1 VEKQF
6 SLMSMPNFQVLF
18 SRFLALIAVVFL
30 AGCAGFSATDRSD
43 GAQDTS
49 LTIDLTV
56 PAPDAWERIRRGYA
70 IPNLNTPLVDKWTAY
85 YAAHPESMNRMAN
98 RAGKYLYYIVEEINR
113 RGLPTELAL
122 LPFVESAFNPIAYS
136 RARASGLWQFIPS
149 TGTQFKL
156 KQDWWHDQRRDPI
169 ASTNAALDYLE
180 YLFEFQGDWY
190 LALASYN
197 WGEGAV
203 QRAVKRNAAA
213 GKRTDYLSLNMPAE
227 TRNYIPKL
235 QAIKNIVAD
244 PKKYSVVLPDVD
256 NSPYFVAIKKT
267 VNIDYVLAAQFAEMP
282 LEDFRALNPSFN
294 QPVISVKENHS
305 IILPRDR
312 VGIYNKNLA
321 QYRGDLTSW
330 KTYEAKD
337 GESFSAIAS
346 KFGVPET
353 RLRQANRIPNNIR
366 VASTQTLLIP
376 GPSSEGI
383 RLNPA
388 DKTSLAQAGRG
399 NRTQAVNAQTASR
412 ATNVRVAATNPG
424 NASNNP
430 SASTAVRIHTVRAGD
445 TLSKIAQQYGTT
457 VASLR
462 ALNNLKSDKLRIGA
476 TLRVPGTTNRS

>member
-1 VEKQF
+1 M
-6 SLMSMPNFQVLF
+6 LMLKIQTLLTRVSALVAVL
-18 SRFLALIAVVFL
+18 VL
-30 AGCAGFSATDRSD
+30 AGCAGMSGTGSSD

-49 LTIDLTV
+49 QTIDLTV

-85 YAAHPESMNRMAN
+85 YAKHPESMNRMAN

-122 LPFVESAFNPIAYS
+122 LPFVESAYNPIAYS
-136 RARASGLWQFIPS
+136 HAKASGLWQFIPS

-213 GKRTDYLSLNMPAE
+213 GKPTDYLSLNMPAE
-227 TRNYIPKL
+227 TRNYLPKL

-244 PKKYSVVLPDVD
+244 PKKYAVVLPDVD

-267 VNIDYVLAAQFAEMP
+267 VNIDYVLAAQFAELP
-282 LEDFRALNPSFN
+282 LEDFQALNPSFN
-294 QPVISVKENHS
+294 QPVISVKENHA

-312 VGIYNKNLA
+312 VAIYNKNLA

-330 KTYEAKD
+330 KTYEAQD
-337 GESFSAIAS
+337 GESIAAIAS
-346 KFGVPET
+346 KFGVPEA
-353 RLRQANRIPNNIR
+353 RLRQANRIPGNVR
-366 VASTQTLLIP
+366 LASAETLIIP
-376 GPSSEGI
+376 GPSGEGI

-388 DKTSLAQAGRG
+388 DKTSLAQANIKG
-399 NRTQAVNAQTASR
+399 NPTTTQTRASTNSR
-412 ATNVRVAATNPG
+412 ATTRTA
-424 NASNNP
+424 NNTRTTP
-430 SASTAVRIHTVRAGD
+430 PPNRPTIRLHTVKVGE
-445 TLSKIAQQYGTT
+445 TLSSIAQLYRTSA
-457 VASLR
+457 ASIR
-462 ALNNLKSDKLRIGA
+462 KLNNLKSDNLRAGIK
-476 TLRVPGTTNRS
+476 LRVPSASNQS

>member
-1 VEKQF
+1 M
-6 SLMSMPNFQVLF
+6 LMPNIQVF
-18 SRFLALIAVVFL
+18 FTRFFLLVTVLVL
-30 AGCAGFSATDRSD
+30 AGCAGLSGTGSRE

-49 LTIDLTV
+49 MTIDLTV

-85 YAAHPESMNRMAN
+85 YARYPEAMSRMAN

-122 LPFVESAFNPIAYS
+122 LPFVESAYNPIAYS
-136 RARASGLWQFIPS
+136 HAKASGLWQFIPS

-213 GKRTDYLSLNMPAE
+213 GKPTDYLSLNMPAE
-227 TRNYIPKL
+227 TRNYLPKL

-244 PKKYSVVLPDVD
+244 PIKYAVVLPDVD
-256 NSPYFVAIKKT
+256 NSPYFVAIKQT
-267 VNIDYVLAAQFAEMP
+267 VNIDYALAAQFAELP
-282 LEDFRALNPSFN
+282 LEDFQALNPSFN
-294 QPVISVKENHS
+294 QSVISVKENHS

-312 VGIYNKNLA
+312 IAIYNKNLA

-330 KTYEAKD
+330 RTYEAQE
-337 GESFSAIAS
+337 GENLAAIAN
-346 KFGVPET
+346 KFGVPEG
-353 RLRQANRIPNNIR
+353 RLRQANRISGNVR
-366 VASTQTLLIP
+366 LLSAQTLLIP
-376 GPSSEGI
+376 GPSGEGI
-383 RLNPA
+383 RLSPA
-388 DKTSLAQAGRG
+388 DKTSLAQAGQSNTARAKITSTPS
-399 NRTQAVNAQTASR
+399 RT
-412 ATNVRVAATNPG
+412 ATN
-424 NASNNP
+424 
-430 SASTAVRIHTVRAGD
+430 ASTLTHTVRSGD
-445 TLSKIAQQYGTT
+445 TLGSIAQRYSTT
-457 VASLR
+457 VAAIR
-462 ALNNLKSDKLRIGA
+462 ALNNLKSNNLRVGARLRI
-476 TLRVPGTTNRS
+476 PNSTNRI

>member
-1 VEKQF
+1 
-6 SLMSMPNFQVLF
+6 MPNIQVF
-18 SRFLALIAVVFL
+18 FVRFLALVFVLVL
-30 AGCAGFSATDRSD
+30 AGCAGMSGSGSRD

-56 PAPDAWERIRRGYA
+56 PAPDAWERIRRGFA

-122 LPFVESAFNPIAYS
+122 LPFVESAYNPIAYS
-136 RARASGLWQFIPS
+136 HANASGLWQFIPS

-203 QRAVKRNAAA
+203 QRAVKQNAAA
-213 GKRTDYLSLNMPAE
+213 GKPTDYLSLNMPAE
-227 TRNYIPKL
+227 TRNYLPKL

-244 PKKYSVVLPDVD
+244 PKKYSVVLPDVN

-267 VNIDYVLAAQFAEMP
+267 VNIDYTLAAKFAEMP
-282 LEDFRALNPSFN
+282 LEDFQALNPSFN

-312 VGIYNKNLA
+312 VAIYNKNLA

-330 KTYEAKD
+330 KTYKAEE
-337 GESFSAIAS
+337 GESISAIAS
-346 KFGVPET
+346 KFGVPES
-353 RLRQANRIPNNIR
+353 RLRQANRIPNNVR
-366 VASTQTLLIP
+366 VTSAETLLIP
-376 GPSSEGI
+376 GPSGEGI

-388 DKTSLAQAGRG
+388 DKTSLAQAGRAAPPAA
-399 NRTQAVNAQTASR
+399 NRAGTGDRAAVRTAS
-412 ATNVRVAATNPG
+412 TSSTT
-424 NASNNP
+424 SSSP
-430 SASTAVRIHTVRAGD
+430 SPRSAVRTHTVRAGE
-445 TLSKIAQQYGTT
+445 TLSSIAQQYGTT
-457 VASLR
+457 AASLR
-462 ALNNLKSDKLRIGA
+462 ALNNLKSDTLRAGVK
-476 TLRVPGTTNRS
+476 LRVPGTSNRS

>member
-1 VEKQF
+1 M
-6 SLMSMPNFQVLF
+6 LMPNIQVF
-18 SRFLALIAVVFL
+18 FTRFFLLVTVLAL
-30 AGCAGFSATDRSD
+30 AGCAGLSGTGSRE

-49 LTIDLTV
+49 MTIDLTV

-85 YAAHPESMNRMAN
+85 YARHPEAMNRMAN

-122 LPFVESAFNPIAYS
+122 LPFVESAYNPIAYS
-136 RARASGLWQFIPS
+136 HAKASGLWQFIPS

-213 GKRTDYLSLNMPAE
+213 GKPTDYLSLNMPAE
-227 TRNYIPKL
+227 TRNYLPKL

-244 PKKYSVVLPDVD
+244 PIKYAVVLPDVD
-256 NSPYFVAIKKT
+256 NSPYFVAIKQT
-267 VNIDYVLAAQFAEMP
+267 VNIDYALAAQFAELP
-282 LEDFRALNPSFN
+282 LEDFQALNPSFN
-294 QPVISVKENHS
+294 QSVISVKENHS

-312 VGIYNKNLA
+312 IAIYNKNLA

-330 KTYEAKD
+330 RTYEAQE
-337 GESFSAIAS
+337 GENLAAIAN
-346 KFGVPET
+346 KFGVPEG
-353 RLRQANRIPNNIR
+353 RLRQANRISGNVR
-366 VASTQTLLIP
+366 LLSAQTLLIP
-376 GPSSEGI
+376 GPSGEGI
-383 RLNPA
+383 RLSPA
-388 DKTSLAQAGRG
+388 DKTSLAQAGQSNTARAKITSTPS
-399 NRTQAVNAQTASR
+399 RT
-412 ATNVRVAATNPG
+412 ATN
-424 NASNNP
+424 
-430 SASTAVRIHTVRAGD
+430 ASTLTHTVRSGD
-445 TLSKIAQQYGTT
+445 TLGSIAQRYSTT
-457 VASLR
+457 VAAIR
-462 ALNNLKSDKLRIGA
+462 ALNNLKSNNLRVGARLRI
-476 TLRVPGTTNRS
+476 PNSTNRI

>member
-1 VEKQF
+1 M
-6 SLMSMPNFQVLF
+6 LMPNIQVLF
-18 SRFLALIAVVFL
+18 MRFLVLFTVLVL
-30 AGCAGFSATDRSD
+30 AGCAGLSGTGSRE

-49 LTIDLTV
+49 MTIDLTV

-85 YAAHPESMNRMAN
+85 YARHPEAMNRMAN

-122 LPFVESAFNPIAYS
+122 LPFVESAYNPIAYS
-136 RARASGLWQFIPS
+136 HAKASGLWQFIPS
-149 TGTQFKL
+149 TGTQFQL

-213 GKRTDYLSLNMPAE
+213 GKPTDYLSLNMPDE
-227 TRNYIPKL
+227 TRNYLPKL

-244 PKKYSVVLPDVD
+244 PKKYAVVLPDVD

-267 VNIDYVLAAQFAEMP
+267 VNIDYVLAAQFAELS
-282 LEDFRALNPSFN
+282 LEDFQALNPSFN
-294 QPVISVKENHS
+294 QSVISVKENHA

-312 VGIYNKNLA
+312 VAIYNKNLA

-330 KTYEAKD
+330 RTYEAQE
-337 GESFSAIAS
+337 GENLAAIAS
-346 KFGVPET
+346 KFVVPEG
-353 RLRQANRIPNNIR
+353 RLRKANRIPGNVR
-366 VASTQTLLIP
+366 LVSAQTLLIP
-376 GPSSEGI
+376 GPSGEGI

-388 DKTSLAQAGRG
+388 DKTSLAQAGQG
-399 NRTQAVNAQTASR
+399 NTARTTTTSTPSR
-412 ATNVRVAATNPG
+412 TATNAPTRTHIVR
-424 NASNNP
+424 S
-430 SASTAVRIHTVRAGD
+430 GD
-445 TLSKIAQQYGTT
+445 TLGSIAQQYSTT
-457 VASLR
+457 VAAIR
-462 ALNNLKSDKLRIGA
+462 ALNNLKSD
-476 TLRVPGTTNRS
+476 TLRAGTRLQMPSAASRI

>member
-1 VEKQF
+1 
-6 SLMSMPNFQVLF
+6 MPNIQTLLT
-18 SRFLALIAVVFL
+18 RALSLVAILIL
-30 AGCAGFSATDRSD
+30 AGCAGLSGTADRD
-43 GAQDTS
+43 GALDSSQ
-49 LTIDLTV
+49 TIDLTI
-56 PAPDAWERIRRGYA
+56 PAPDAWERIRRGFA

-85 YAAHPESMNRMAN
+85 YARHPESMNRMAN

-122 LPFVESAFNPIAYS
+122 LPFVESAYNPIAYS
-136 RARASGLWQFIPS
+136 HANASGLWQFIPS

-203 QRAVKRNAAA
+203 QRAVKRNEAA

-227 TRNYIPKL
+227 TQNYLPKL

-244 PKKYSVVLPDVD
+244 PKKYGVVLPDVN

-267 VNIDYVLAAQFAEMP
+267 VNIDYVLAAKFAEMP
-282 LEDFRALNPSFN
+282 LEDFQALNPSFN
-294 QPVISVKENHS
+294 QPIIAAKEDHS

-312 VGIYNKNLA
+312 VAIYNKNFA

-330 KTYEAKD
+330 KTYEAQD
-337 GESFSAIAS
+337 GESISAIAS
-346 KFGVPET
+346 KFGVPEG
-353 RLRQANRIPNNIR
+353 RLRQANRLPTNVR
-366 VASTQTLLIP
+366 VTGATTLIIP
-376 GPSSEGI
+376 GPSGEGI

-388 DKTSLAQAGRG
+388 DKTSLARAGSG
-399 NRTQAVNAQTASR
+399 GTASTRVTKAPAR
-412 ATNVRVAATNPG
+412 APVASPARAVTNT
-424 NASNNP
+424 ASAN
-430 SASTAVRIHTVRAGD
+430 TTLRLHTVRAGD
-445 TLSKIAQQYGTT
+445 TLSSIAKQYGTSA
-457 VASLR
+457 ASIR
-462 ALNNLKSDKLRIGA
+462 TLNNLKSDTLRAGAKLRIPSA
-476 TLRVPGTTNRS
+476 VSSN

>member
-1 VEKQF
+1 M
-6 SLMSMPNFQVLF
+6 LMPNIQVFFTRSLALLAVLF
-18 SRFLALIAVVFL
+18 M
-30 AGCAGFSATDRSD
+30 AGCAGLSGTGSRD

-56 PAPDAWERIRRGYA
+56 PAPDAWERIRRGFA

-85 YAAHPESMNRMAN
+85 YARNPEAMNRMAN

-122 LPFVESAFNPIAYS
+122 LPFVESAYNPIAYS
-136 RARASGLWQFIPS
+136 HANASGLWQFIPS

-203 QRAVKRNAAA
+203 QRAVKRNAAV
-213 GKRTDYLSLNMPAE
+213 GKPTDYLSLNMPAE
-227 TRNYIPKL
+227 TRNYLPKL

-244 PKKYSVVLPDVD
+244 PKKYAVVLPDVD

-267 VNIDYVLAAQFAEMP
+267 VNIDYVLAAQFAELP
-282 LEDFRALNPSFN
+282 LEDFQALNPSFN
-294 QPVISVKENHS
+294 QSVISVKENHA

-312 VGIYNKNLA
+312 VAIYNKNLA

-330 KTYEAKD
+330 RTYEAQE
-337 GESFSAIAS
+337 GENLATIAS
-346 KFGVPET
+346 KFGVPEG
-353 RLRQANRIPNNIR
+353 RLRQANRIPGNVR
-366 VASTQTLLIP
+366 LLSAQTLIIP
-376 GPSSEGI
+376 GPSGEGI

-399 NRTQAVNAQTASR
+399 STARTSTTAAPAQST
-412 ATNVRVAATNPG
+412 T
-424 NASNNP
+424 NAS
-430 SASTAVRIHTVRAGD
+430 VRTHTVRAGD
-445 TLSKIAQQYGTT
+445 TLGSIAKQYGTT
-457 VASLR
+457 VAAIR
-462 ALNNLKSDKLRIGA
+462 TLNNLKSD
-476 TLRVPGTTNRS
+476 TLRAGTRLRMPSAANRI

>member
-1 VEKQF
+1 M
-6 SLMSMPNFQVLF
+6 LMLNIQTL
-18 SRFLALIAVVFL
+18 LARLVALVTLLVL
-30 AGCAGFSATDRSD
+30 AGCAGMSGSGDG

-70 IPNLNTPLVDKWTAY
+70 IPNLNTPLVEKWTAY
-85 YAAHPESMNRMAN
+85 YARHPESMNRMAN

-122 LPFVESAFNPIAYS
+122 LPFVESAYNPIAYS
-136 RARASGLWQFIPS
+136 HAKASGLWQFIPS

-203 QRAVKRNAAA
+203 QRAVKRNEAA
-213 GKRTDYLSLNMPAE
+213 GKPTDYLSLNMPNE
-227 TRNYIPKL
+227 TRNYLPKL

-244 PKKYSVVLPDVD
+244 PKKYSVVLPNVD
-256 NSPYFVAIKKT
+256 NSPYFVTLKKT
-267 VNIDYVLAAQFAEMP
+267 VNIDYVLAAKFAELP
-282 LEDFRALNPSFN
+282 LEDFQALNPSFN
-294 QPVISVKENHS
+294 QPVISVKENQA

-312 VGIYNKNLA
+312 VDIYNKNLA

-330 KTYEAKD
+330 KTYDTQD
-337 GESFSAIAS
+337 GESIAAIAS
-346 KFGVPET
+346 KFGVPEV
-353 RLRQANRIPNNIR
+353 RLRQANRIPSNVR
-366 VASTQTLLIP
+366 TASSETLIIP
-376 GPSSEGI
+376 GPSGEGI

-388 DKTSLAQAGRG
+388 DKTSLAQANIRAKPTTT
-399 NRTQAVNAQTASR
+399 RTANKTS
-412 ATNVRVAATNPG
+412 T
-424 NASNNP
+424 
-430 SASTAVRIHTVRAGD
+430 STAANRQTIRLHTVRTGE
-445 TLSKIAQQYGTT
+445 TLSGIAQRYSTSA
-457 VASLR
+457 ASIR
-462 ALNNLKSDKLRIGA
+462 KLNNLKSDNLRAGVKLRVMTA
-476 TLRVPGTTNRS
+476 SN

>member
-1 VEKQF
+1 
-6 SLMSMPNFQVLF
+6 
-18 SRFLALIAVVFL
+18 
-30 AGCAGFSATDRSD
+30 
-43 GAQDTS
+43 
-49 LTIDLTV
+49 
-56 PAPDAWERIRRGYA
+56 
-70 IPNLNTPLVDKWTAY
+70 
-85 YAAHPESMNRMAN
+85 
-98 RAGKYLYYIVEEINR
+98 
-113 RGLPTELAL
+113 
-122 LPFVESAFNPIAYS
+122 
-136 RARASGLWQFIPS
+136 LWQFIPS

-213 GKRTDYLSLNMPAE
+213 GKPTDYLSLNMPAE
-227 TRNYIPKL
+227 TRNYLPKL

-267 VNIDYVLAAQFAEMP
+267 VNIDYVLAAQFAELP
-282 LEDFRALNPSFN
+282 LEDFQALNPSFN

-312 VGIYNKNLA
+312 VAIYNKNLA

-330 KTYEAKD
+330 KTYEAQD
-337 GESFSAIAS
+337 GENLTAIAS
-346 KFGVPET
+346 KFGVPEG
-353 RLRQANRIPNNIR
+353 RLRQANRIPGNVR
-366 VASTQTLLIP
+366 LVSAQTLIIP
-376 GPSSEGI
+376 GPSGEGI

-399 NRTQAVNAQTASR
+399 NVAPTPPKRAVTRAATSSAPSSSSRTTPPATARTASN
-412 ATNVRVAATNPG
+412 ASANTSTNTSASGTVRV
-424 NASNNP
+424 
-430 SASTAVRIHTVRAGD
+430 HTVRSGD
-445 TLSKIAQQYGTT
+445 TLGSIA
-457 VASLR
+457 
-462 ALNNLKSDKLRIGA
+462 KH
-476 TLRVPGTTNRS
+476 

>member
-1 VEKQF
+1 M
-6 SLMSMPNFQVLF
+6 LMLNFQSLF
-18 SRFLALIAVVFL
+18 IRFLAIASLVIL
-30 AGCAGFSATDRSD
+30 AGCAGMSGSGSGD
-43 GAQDTS
+43 GAQDTP

-122 LPFVESAFNPIAYS
+122 LPFVESAYNPIAYS
-136 RARASGLWQFIPS
+136 HAKASGLWQFIPS

-203 QRAVKRNAAA
+203 KRAVKRNEAA
-213 GKRTDYLSLNMPAE
+213 GKPTDYLSLNMPAE
-227 TRNYIPKL
+227 TRNYLPKL

-282 LEDFRALNPSFN
+282 LEDFQALNPSFN

-312 VGIYNKNLA
+312 VAIYNENLA

-330 KTYEAKD
+330 KTYEASD
-337 GESFSAIAS
+337 GESLSAIAN
-346 KFGVPET
+346 KFGVSES

-366 VASTQTLLIP
+366 LASAETLIIP
-376 GPSSEGI
+376 GPSGEGI
-383 RLNPA
+383 KLNPA
-388 DKTSLAQAGRG
+388 DRTSLAQAGRG
-399 NRTQAVNAQTASR
+399 NARQASNSRNNTRATARSASSSANQTANR
-412 ATNVRVAATNPG
+412 ASIRV
-424 NASNNP
+424 
-430 SASTAVRIHTVRAGD
+430 HTVRAGE

-457 VASLR
+457 VSSLR
-462 ALNNLKSDKLRIGA
+462 ALNNLKSDKLRVGVR
-476 TLRVPGTTNRS
+476 LRVPGTSNRS